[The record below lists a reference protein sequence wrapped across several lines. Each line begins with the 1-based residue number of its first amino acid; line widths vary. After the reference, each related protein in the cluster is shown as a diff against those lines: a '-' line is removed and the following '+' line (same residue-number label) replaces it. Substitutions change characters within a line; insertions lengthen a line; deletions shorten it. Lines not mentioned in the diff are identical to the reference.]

1 MRMPQMMRLATVI
14 SACLMMF
21 AQACPTLAQGNPF
34 APRIYVNDRAVTEFE
49 LAQRMR
55 FMQLLRAPGATE
67 EIALKNLIEDRL
79 RLTAAKQLGL
89 AATPAQVQAGMEE
102 FAARANLTADVFVT
116 ELGKAG
122 VEAQTFRDFVEAGVI
137 WRDVVRMKFG
147 ARANI
152 TEAEI
157 DRAITAAS
165 QQAAVTV
172 QVSELVIAAP
182 AGQEVAAMAEAI
194 RLKAELNN
202 GGNFGALAR
211 SHSAAASAARGGRLD
226 WMPLANLP
234 PTIAPFIMALS
245 PGEVSEPVAVTGGV
259 ALFQLQA
266 LQALPQPA
274 PTSVTVDYAQ
284 FLVPNDG
291 NAEAELARLRL
302 KADSCNDLYG
312 LAKGLPAEQL
322 LRETK
327 PLAEV
332 PPDVALEL
340 ARLDAG
346 ESSTALVRGGAR
358 VLLMLCARAPLF
370 DVAPTRAAMRAQL
383 VNQRLAGY
391 ADDYLADLRAN
402 AIIRQ
407 P

>member
-1 MRMPQMMRLATVI
+1 MMHLATLI
-14 SACLMMF
+14 SVGLLVF
-21 AQACPTLAQGNPF
+21 TQASPSLAQGNPF
-34 APRIYVNDRAVTEFE
+34 APRIYINDRAVTEFE

-55 FMQLLRAPGATE
+55 FMQLLRAPGSTE

-89 AATPAQVQAGMEE
+89 AVTPEQIQAGMEE
-102 FAARANLTADVFVT
+102 FAGRANLTADDFVA

-137 WRDVVRMKFG
+137 WRDVVRTKFG

-152 TEAEI
+152 SETEI
-157 DRAITAAS
+157 DRALAAAS

-194 RLKAELNN
+194 RLKAEIDN
-202 GGNFGALAR
+202 GASFGALAR
-211 SHSAAASAARGGRLD
+211 SRSAAASAARGGRLD

-234 PTIAPFIMALS
+234 PAIAPFIVALS
-245 PGEVSEPVAVTGGV
+245 PGEVSDPVAVTGGV

-266 LQALPQPA
+266 RKALPQPA

-284 FLVPNDG
+284 FLVPDNG
-291 NAEAELARLRL
+291 NAAAELARLHA
-302 KADSCNDLYG
+302 KADSCDDLYG
-312 LAKGLPAEQL
+312 LAKGLPAEHL

-332 PPDVALEL
+332 PQDVALEL

-358 VLLMLCARAPLF
+358 VFLMLCARAPLF
-370 DVAPTRAAMRAQL
+370 EAAPTRDAVRAQL
-383 VNQRLAGY
+383 ANQRLSGY

-402 AIIRQ
+402 AIIRE

>member
-1 MRMPQMMRLATVI
+1 MMRLATLI
-14 SACLMMF
+14 SACLMVF
-21 AQACPTLAQGNPF
+21 ADGGPALAQGNPF
-34 APRIYVNDRAVTEFE
+34 APRIYVNNRAVTEYE
-49 LAQRMR
+49 LAQRMQ

-102 FAARANLTADVFVT
+102 FAARANLTAEVFVT

-122 VEAQTFRDFVEAGVI
+122 VEEQTFRDFVEAGVI
-137 WRDVVRMKFG
+137 WRDVVRTKFG
-147 ARANI
+147 PRANI
-152 TEAEI
+152 SETEI
-157 DRAITAAS
+157 DRAIATAS

-182 AGQEVAAMAEAI
+182 AGQEVAALAEAI
-194 RLKAELNN
+194 RLKADIAS
-202 GGNFGALAR
+202 GANFGALAR
-211 SHSAAASAARGGRLD
+211 SNSAAASAARGGRLD

-234 PTIAPFIMALS
+234 PAIAPFIMALS
-245 PGEVSEPVAVTGGV
+245 PGEVSDPVAVTGGV

-266 LQALPQPA
+266 LRALPQPA

-291 NAEAELARLRL
+291 NAETELARLRA

-332 PPDVALEL
+332 PQDVALEL

-346 ESSTALVRGGAR
+346 ESSTALVRGAAR
-358 VLLMLCARAPLF
+358 VFLMLCARAPLLE
-370 DVAPTRAAMRAQL
+370 VPPTRDAVRAQL

-402 AIIRQ
+402 AIIRE